1 MQHVEIKGKDGIT
14 KVWVDG
20 KELKRVLSISFNQS
34 VDTIPEVNIE
44 IVPVPDMDI
53 DIMARVNVDVFT
65 IEQAAVVVQN
75 AYKANR
81 DFRESITESIE
92 SAMRESTIVLEDWE
106 YKETAKKIADRVFGE

>member
-20 KELKRVLSISFNQS
+20 KELKRVRSISFNQS
-34 VDTIPEVNIE
+34 VDTVPEVDIE
-44 IVPVPDMDI
+44 LLSDPDI
-53 DIMARVNVDVFT
+53 DIMARANVGFDVFT
-65 IEQAAVVVQN
+65 IEQAAVVVRN
-75 AYKANR
+75 AYKTNR

-92 SAMRESTIVLEDWE
+92 SAMRESTIVWEDWE